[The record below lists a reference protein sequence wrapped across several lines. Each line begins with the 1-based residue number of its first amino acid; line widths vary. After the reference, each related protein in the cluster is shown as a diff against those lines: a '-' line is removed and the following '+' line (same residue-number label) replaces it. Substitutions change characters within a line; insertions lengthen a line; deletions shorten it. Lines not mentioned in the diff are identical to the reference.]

1 MKIYFKKGKKSYGI
15 RLPLS
20 TIKLIPAGMINHIVI
35 SKNDDDRIIPRVD
48 FKELKRAVYLLKK
61 YKGLNIVEVKNNKGE
76 EVIVQI

>member
-1 MKIYFKKGKKSYGI
+1 MKIYIKKGKKSYGI

-20 TIKLIPAGMINHIVI
+20 AVKLIPAGMMNHAACRTE
-35 SKNDDDRIIPRVD
+35 SPAADVD
-48 FKELKRAVYLLKK
+48 FKALKKAIHLLKE